1 MLGQVRDEVSKD
13 DGPYDTEELFRSL
26 HTLKGGAA
34 LFSIKDVAEACHQ
47 AEGLLAELK
56 VSWTHPGFIAL
67 RGKCFEVEEFFHK
80 FLDQTKE
87 ILGSSNMPEERQI
100 EVAISKLNHIARK
113 VGSLPGGG
121 VVAQE
126 LLLELAMEP
135 VAGFIE
141 PYNDVMLRVAEQ
153 TDKMVSPLKIHNGN
167 IMVIPEIY
175 SGLFSTFVHAFR
187 NAVDHGIEMP
197 DHRVDI
203 GKPAEG
209 QVDVTFSLNHN
220 SPGSYLL
227 VQIKDDGGGID
238 PARIREK
245 LTGKGLDASAETDQQ
260 IIQHIFDSQFST
272 REQVTD
278 ISGRGVGMDAIKVA
292 AEELGGRVWVEST
305 VGQGSTLFVEVP
317 YITEFQKDKKL
328 PTAA

>member
-1 MLGQVRDEVSKD
+1 M
-13 DGPYDTEELFRSL
+13 
-26 HTLKGGAA
+26 
-34 LFSIKDVAEACHQ
+34 
-47 AEGLLAELK
+47 
-56 VSWTHPGFIAL
+56 
-67 RGKCFEVEEFFHK
+67 
-80 FLDQTKE
+80 
-87 ILGSSNMPEERQI
+87 
-100 EVAISKLNHIARK
+100 
-113 VGSLPGGG
+113 GSLPGGG
-121 VVAQE
+121 AVAQE

-135 VAGFIE
+135 VAGFVE
-141 PYNDVMLRVAEQ
+141 PYNDVMLRVAAQ
-153 TDKMVSPLKIHNGN
+153 VDKMVSPLKIHNGN
-167 IMVIPEIY
+167 LMVIPEIY

-220 SPGSYLL
+220 SQGSWLL

-245 LTGKGLDASAETDQQ
+245 LTGKGLDVSAESDQQ

-272 REQVTD
+272 REHVTD

-292 AEELGGRVWVEST
+292 AEELAGRVWVEST